1 MGNGRSLDYL
11 GYCFTPGK
19 VRMRKSIKKNFARKA
34 KRIKN
39 KKRRKEVLAS
49 YWGWCKWGDCR
60 HLWKTI
66 TNNDMSFAEHGIT
79 GRSTTKDGKRFFD
92 IRQVKAMEI
101 LNMPITI
108 LDFEPGVMTSHGG
121 GRYSVKMLCGEKEV
135 KMITNSITLKSQL
148 DQAREMGLFP
158 IETRLKRRDAGGN
171 VTDYVFE

>member
-1 MGNGRSLDYL
+1 
-11 GYCFTPGK
+11 
-19 VRMRKSIKKNFARKA
+19 
-34 KRIKN
+34 
-39 KKRRKEVLAS
+39 
-49 YWGWCKWGDCR
+49 
-60 HLWKTI
+60 
-66 TNNDMSFAEHGIT
+66 MSFAEHGIT

-148 DQAREMGLFP
+148 DQAREMELFP